1 MMTRH
6 RLLLRQIRKYLGPDP
21 SVSPDCQALLGAIE
35 EAYGQFD
42 TDRKLIERSMELSSQ
57 ELIEANAQ
65 LRRQYEHN
73 VEVLSRLRASVREL
87 QPDGE
92 ATPGDDDDL
101 LRVATMLQD
110 QVRLRNEA
118 QAALKLSDFSVN
130 QASTPTFWVAQDARI
145 LRVNGAACEMLGY
158 TEAELVSMRVPDLDP
173 KFTLATWDE
182 HWKRVRGSKRMHFET
197 QHRRKDGRLIP
208 LEIDLNWFEFEGRE
222 YHFIFIHDIT
232 ERLQLQE
239 KFRQAQKMEA
249 IGHLSGG
256 IAHDFNNLLTVILG
270 HLGMIRVSDNVP
282 TDIAEPLE
290 QINQAATRAA
300 TLTGQLLSF
309 SRKRV
314 MQSQDVDLN
323 ELVSSFSSMLRRV
336 IGEAI
341 EVKLQYAA
349 EVLPVRV
356 DQAMMDQV
364 MLNLCLN
371 ARDAMPRGGRLTL
384 TTTTVTLGPEEVRL
398 TSAARVG
405 TFARLTVADTGTG
418 ITPDDLEHLFE
429 PFFTTK
435 EVGKGTGL
443 GLASVYG
450 ILQQH
455 QGWVAVESTLHRGTT
470 FSVYLP
476 FREAARLTQSQPRSP
491 AKISRGS
498 ETILLVEDEI
508 GVQLV
513 ANRALAQLGYRVLV
527 ASNGH
532 EAEALWE
539 RLGSEI
545 HLLLT
550 DMVMPGSL
558 GGVDLARAFKAKN
571 PALRVIL
578 MSGYSAGL
586 AGTDF
591 KSSRADYFLAKPFAI
606 QELATAVRQCLD
618 GARSLGEPALAETRG
633 ANFPL

>member
-1 MMTRH
+1 MMIRH
-6 RLLLRQIRKYLGPDP
+6 RLLLRQIRKHLGPDAAIP
-21 SVSPDCQALLGAIE
+21 PEWQPLLGAVE

-42 TDRKLIERSMELSSQ
+42 TDRKLIERSMELSSR
-57 ELIEANAQ
+57 ELIEVNAQ
-65 LRRQYEHN
+65 LRRRIEHN
-73 VEVLSRLRASVREL
+73 FEVLARLRDSVREL
-87 QPDGE
+87 QVGGE
-92 ATPGDDDDL
+92 IVPGDDDDL
-101 LRVATMLQD
+101 LRVATVIQE

-118 QAALKLSDFSVN
+118 QTALKLSDFSVN

-145 LRVNGAACEMLGY
+145 LRVNGAACELLGY
-158 TEAELVSMRVPDLDP
+158 TEAELISMRMPDLDP
-173 KFTLATWDE
+173 RFSLATWDD
-182 HWKRVRGSKRMHFET
+182 HWRSVRGQKRMHFES

-222 YHFIFIHDIT
+222 YHFIFLHDIT

-270 HLGMIRVSDNVP
+270 HLGMIRTSEQVP
-282 TDIAEPLE
+282 PEIAEPLE
-290 QINQAATRAA
+290 QVNQAATRAA
-300 TLTGQLLSF
+300 TLTGQLLAF

-323 ELVSSFSSMLRRV
+323 EMVGSFSSMLRRV
-336 IGEAI
+336 IGEA
-341 EVKLQYAA
+341 VDVQLKFAA

-356 DQAMMDQV
+356 DQSMMDQV
-364 MLNLCLN
+364 LLNLCLN

-384 TTTTVTLGPEEVRL
+384 TTSVVTLRPEDVRR
-398 TSAARVG
+398 TSAARAG
-405 TFARLTVADTGTG
+405 TFARLTVTDTGTG
-418 ITPDDLEHLFE
+418 IAPDDLEHLFE

-455 QGWVAVESTLHRGTT
+455 QGWVAVETELHRGTT

-476 FREAARLTQSQPRSP
+476 VRPAARLGPSQSRAP
-491 AKISRGS
+491 AQISRGS

-513 ANRALAQLGYRVLV
+513 ARRALAQFGYQVLV

-532 EAEALWE
+532 EAKTLWAAH
-539 RLGSEI
+539 RAEI
-545 HLLLT
+545 QLLLT
-550 DMVMPGSL
+550 DMVMPGGL
-558 GGVDLARAFKAKN
+558 GGVDIAREFKADQ
-571 PALRVIL
+571 PALKVVL

-586 AGTDF
+586 AGMDIE
-591 KSSRADYFLAKPFAI
+591 SSRADYFLAKPFAI

-618 GARSLGEPALAETRG
+618 GARQVPEPAG
-633 ANFPL
+633 ASG